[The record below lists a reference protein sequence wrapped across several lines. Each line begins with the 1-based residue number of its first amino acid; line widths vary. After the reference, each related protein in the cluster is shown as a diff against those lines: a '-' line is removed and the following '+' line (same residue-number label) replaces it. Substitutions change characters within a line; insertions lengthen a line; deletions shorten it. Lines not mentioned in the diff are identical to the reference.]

1 MIRRPPRSTRTDTLF
16 PYTTLFR
23 SSLVRIGGQH
33 GHPKLPR
40 LVHKIE
46 RPELVRG
53 IKCRH
58 HRTDALAMHPFE
70 RLLGLFEVEL
80 QEGLSCGILGQ
91 PKGIGRIHLDRQFS
105 LQNPLLTYNNR
116 VHATTPPTARSAS
129 IY

>member
-1 MIRRPPRSTRTDTLF
+1 MVSSLSFFLMIRLTPRSTRTDTLF

-23 SSLVRIGGQH
+23 S
-33 GHPKLPR
+33 
-40 LVHKIE
+40 
-46 RPELVRG
+46 VRG

-91 PKGIGRIHLDRQFS
+91 PKRIGRIYLDRRFRIQ
-105 LQNPLLTYNNR
+105 QPILTYNRRGHDYTMNL
-116 VHATTPPTARSAS
+116 ARSCRLFSFLGAFRL
-129 IY
+129 